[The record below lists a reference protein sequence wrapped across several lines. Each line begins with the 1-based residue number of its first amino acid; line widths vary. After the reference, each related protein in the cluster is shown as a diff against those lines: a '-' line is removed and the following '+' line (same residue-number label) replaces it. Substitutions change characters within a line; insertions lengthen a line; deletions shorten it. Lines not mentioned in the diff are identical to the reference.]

1 MKRESLLQGDH
12 NEMIVSFFHVTV
24 PAERAA
30 GFEASWSKRA
40 GLVDQMAGFQGMDV
54 LRDETKPGHYVVLT
68 RWATK
73 ADFEAWANSP
83 EFQMGHAHSNAG
95 GAGGP
100 AAGGIEF
107 YEVVPS
113 TPTA

>member
-1 MKRESLLQGDH
+1 
-12 NEMIVSFFHVTV
+12 MIVSFFHVTV

-40 GLVDQMAGFQGMDV
+40 GLVDSMQGFQGRDV
-54 LRDETKPGHYVVLT
+54 LRDEAKPGHYVVLT

-73 ADFEAWANSP
+73 ADFEAWSSSP
-83 EFQMGHAHSNAG
+83 EFAMGHSHSNANAG
-95 GAGGP
+95 SPGAP

>member
-1 MKRESLLQGDH
+1 
-12 NEMIVSFFHVTV
+12 MIVSFFHMTV

-40 GLVDQMAGFQGMDV
+40 GLVDRMNGFQGMDV
-54 LRDETKPGHYVVLT
+54 LRDEAVPSHYVVLT

-73 ADFEAWANSP
+73 ADFEAWASSP
-83 EFQMGHAHSNAG
+83 EFAMGHSHTNAG
-95 GAGGP
+95 GAGGT
-100 AAGGIEF
+100 AAGNIEF